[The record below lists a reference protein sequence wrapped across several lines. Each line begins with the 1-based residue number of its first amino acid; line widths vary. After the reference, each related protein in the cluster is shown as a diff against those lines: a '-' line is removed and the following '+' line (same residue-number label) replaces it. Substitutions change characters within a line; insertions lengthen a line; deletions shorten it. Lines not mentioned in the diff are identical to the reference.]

1 VDEQVLLIQADLL
14 ALSLITPVFVF
25 QTITVTDAD
34 FTSLAVLE
42 SELAKSATT

>member
-1 VDEQVLLIQADLL
+1 MDEQVLLIQADL